1 MLSTSILAASSQK
14 RKQEASLSATA
25 YRLIKEKIISLAL
38 PPAALIDESEL
49 ARELGIGLTPVRQAL
64 RRLAMENL
72 VVILPRRGTLVAD
85 LNLSDLQKIYEI
97 RIELE
102 GLACRLAA
110 ERATPAQIEQM
121 TRLLQDAL
129 LLRAEG
135 ENRQLLMADHQ
146 LHMLIAQ
153 TAHNEFLEEMLERLY
168 GHVLRLWNVSIH
180 RVSGLQ
186 EALDEHHQ
194 ILEAIRMHN
203 GAEASQLM
211 QQHIRRFQAEFL
223 STI

>member
-1 MLSTSILAASSQK
+1 
-14 RKQEASLSATA
+14 
-25 YRLIKEKIISLAL
+25 
-38 PPAALIDESEL
+38 
-49 ARELGIGLTPVRQAL
+49 
-64 RRLAMENL
+64 MENL

-110 ERATPAQIEQM
+110 ERSTPEQIEQM
-121 TRLLQDAL
+121 TRLMQDAL

>member
-25 YRLIKEKIISLAL
+25 YRLIKEQIICLTL

-186 EALDEHHQ
+186 EALDEHNQ
-194 ILEAIRMHN
+194 ILEAIRMRN

-223 STI
+223 SII

>member
-1 MLSTSILAASSQK
+1 MLSTSILAASSQQ

-25 YRLIKEKIISLAL
+25 YRLIKEKIILLAL

-49 ARELGIGLTPVRQAL
+49 ARDLGIGLTPVRQAL

-97 RIELE
+97 RVELE

-121 TRLLQDAL
+121 VRLMQDAL
-129 LLRAEG
+129 WLRSEG
-135 ENRQLLMADHQ
+135 DNRQLLAADHQ

-153 TAHNEFLEEMLERLY
+153 AAHNEFLEEMLERLY

-186 EALDEHHQ
+186 EAIDEHNQ
-194 ILEAIRMHN
+194 ILEAIRTHN
-203 GAEASQLM
+203 GPAAGQLM
-211 QQHIRRFQAEFL
+211 QQHIRRFQTEFL

>member
-1 MLSTSILAASSQK
+1 MLSTSILAASSQL
-14 RKQEASLSATA
+14 RKQESSLSATA

-38 PPAALIDESEL
+38 PPAAFIDESEL
-49 ARELGIGLTPVRQAL
+49 AQELGIGLTPVRQAL

-97 RIELE
+97 RVELE
-102 GLACRLAA
+102 VLACRLAA
-110 ERATPAQIEQM
+110 ERATTEQIEQLA
-121 TRLLQDAL
+121 RLMQDAL
-129 LLRAEG
+129 LLRTEAD
-135 ENRQLLMADHQ
+135 NRQLLIADHQ

-153 TAHNEFLEEMLERLY
+153 AAHNEFLEETLEGLY

-180 RVSGLQ
+180 RVKGLR
-186 EALDEHHQ
+186 EAIDEHLL
-194 ILEAIRMHN
+194 IFDAIRTRDSERAGH
-203 GAEASQLM
+203 LM
-211 QQHIRRFQAEFL
+211 QQHIRRFQQEFL

>member
-25 YRLIKEKIISLAL
+25 YRLIKEQIICLTR

-110 ERATPAQIEQM
+110 ERSTPEQIEQM
-121 TRLLQDAL
+121 TRLMQDAL